1 VGRFRVIWE
10 HVERGL
16 ADEPAYYLSA
26 MAKKTTPKLEEAG
39 GIPDAPVEKPAK
51 EEKSTAEKKPAGE
64 KKPPSEK
71 KSAKKAEKAAPEAA
85 AEQSALEK
93 PAADKTA
100 PVASAPAEAAAKTS
114 APPAA
119 GETVRKK
126 ARPHAPPRGKKLK
139 NHLKNIKQ
147 KILKEGAQP
156 LPKAVATL
164 KSLKRSKM
172 DETVE
177 IHMHLGVDANQSD
190 QLVRG
195 TVSLPH
201 GVGKSVRVLV
211 FCQADNIAKAKA
223 AGADY
228 AGAEDLIEKVQK
240 EGFTDFD
247 VALAT
252 ADMMGKVGRLGKVL
266 GPRGLMPTP
275 KAGTVVAP
283 TADIGQAV
291 KEFKAGKVEYRTDKS
306 GCVHAGVGKLSFEE
320 NKLVENIQTFIDQ
333 VRSARPAAVKGNY
346 LLSAS
351 VSATQSPGIRIAL

>member
-1 VGRFRVIWE
+1 K
-10 HVERGL
+10 
-16 ADEPAYYLSA
+16 STS
-26 MAKKTTPKLEEAG
+26 KSEEAAAAP
-39 GIPDAPVEKPAK
+39 PDAPVEAKPAA
-51 EEKSTAEKKPAGE
+51 EKKAPAEKKPAADKKATAEKKPSKKADKPAPEKAGE
-64 KKPPSEK
+64 QPPGEK
-71 KSAKKAEKAAPEAA
+71 QPAEKAAPETPA
-85 AEQSALEK
+85 
-93 PAADKTA
+93 PAAPVEATVKT
-100 PVASAPAEAAAKTS
+100 T
-114 APPAA
+114 PAA
-119 GETVRKK
+119 GGESARKK
-126 ARPHAPPRGKKLK
+126 GRPQAPPRGKKLK
-139 NHLKNIKQ
+139 NHLKNIQQ

-190 QLVRG
+190 QMVRG

-223 AGADY
+223 AGADH
-228 AGAEDLIEKVQK
+228 AGGDDLIEKVQK

-252 ADMMGKVGRLGKVL
+252 SDMMGKVGRLGKVL

-275 KAGTVVAP
+275 KAGTVVPP

-291 KEFKAGKVEYRTDKS
+291 KEFKAGKVE
-306 GCVHAGVGKLSFEE
+306 
-320 NKLVENIQTFIDQ
+320 
-333 VRSARPAAVKGNY
+333 
-346 LLSAS
+346 
-351 VSATQSPGIRIAL
+351 